1 MYTRILVAVGDSD
14 WSNAAM
20 AYASAL
26 AGRTGAALRIVT
38 VLTTPTTASAPE
50 DAAGSRSPELA
61 EIERNGEAIA
71 VRAAAVAASVGAPH
85 EVHTIWGHVPEVILQ
100 QAADCDLIVMGSRE
114 VPGWKRLFAGSF
126 INAVAVQ
133 ATQPVAV
140 VKDAP
145 TPPVPLG
152 DRLLVAV
159 GGSPWSREALAYAL
173 RLARHQ
179 GLELCVLHVDQTG
192 SRRGE
197 YETHA
202 DGKELLAW
210 AEARAAASGVVC
222 EGVLASGPVLDAVL
236 DTAANRSCDTIVLG
250 SRGMSGWKRIALGDI
265 ANAVIA
271 KASQPVFVVKHFVDP
286 ADPRRRRAQ
295 L

>member
-1 MYTRILVAVGDSD
+1 MYTRILVAVGDSA

-38 VLTTPTTASAPE
+38 VLTTPTTSSAP
-50 DAAGSRSPELA
+50 DNAAGSSSHELA
-61 EIERNGEAIA
+61 AIERNGEVIA
-71 VRAAAVAASVGAPH
+71 TRAAAQAASAGVAY
-85 EVHTIWGHVPEVILQ
+85 EVDTIWGSVPEVILK
-100 QAADCDLIVMGSRE
+100 QAADCDLIVMGSRG
-114 VPGWKRLFAGSF
+114 VLGWKRLFAGSF
-126 INAVAVQ
+126 INAVAAQ

-140 VKDAP
+140 VKDAT
-145 TPPVPLG
+145 TPAVPLG
-152 DRLLVAV
+152 GRLLAAV
-159 GGSPWSREALAYAL
+159 GGSPWSREALEYAL

-179 GLELCVLHVDQTG
+179 GLELCALHVDQTG

-210 AEARAAASGVVC
+210 AKARATASGVPF

-236 DTAANRSCDTIVLG
+236 DTAANQSCDTIVLG

-265 ANAVIA
+265 SNAVIA
-271 KASQPVFVVKHFVDP
+271 KASQPVFIVKHFVDP
-286 ADPRRRRAQ
+286 EDPRRRRVP

>member
-1 MYTRILVAVGDSD
+1 MYTRILVAVGDSA

-38 VLTTPTTASAPE
+38 VLTTPTVSSTPD
-50 DAAGSRSPELA
+50 DAAGSRSRELA
-61 EIERNGEAIA
+61 DIERNGENIA
-71 VRAAAVAASVGAPH
+71 AQAAAQAASVGASY
-85 EVHTIWGHVPEVILQ
+85 EVRTIWGSVPEVLLQ
-100 QAADCDLIVMGSRE
+100 QAADCDLIVMGSRG

-126 INAVAVQ
+126 INAVAAQ
-133 ATQPVAV
+133 AAQPVAV
-140 VKDAP
+140 VKNAP
-145 TPPVPLG
+145 APPVPLG
-152 DRLLVAV
+152 RRLLAAV
-159 GGSPWSREALAYAL
+159 GGSPWSREALEYAL

-179 GLELCVLHVDQTG
+179 GLELCVLHVDQAG

-197 YETHA
+197 YETHT

-222 EGVLASGPVLDAVL
+222 EGVLASGLVLDAVL
-236 DTAANRSCDTIVLG
+236 DTAANQSCDTIVLG
-250 SRGMSGWKRIALGDI
+250 SRGLSGWKRIALGDI

-271 KASQPVFVVKHFVDP
+271 KAAQPVFIVKHFVDP
-286 ADPRRRRAQ
+286 EDPRRRRAP